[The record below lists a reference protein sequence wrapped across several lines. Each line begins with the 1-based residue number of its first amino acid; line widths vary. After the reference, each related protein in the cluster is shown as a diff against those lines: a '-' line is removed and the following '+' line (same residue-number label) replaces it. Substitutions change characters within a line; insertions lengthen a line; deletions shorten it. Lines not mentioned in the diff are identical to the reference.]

1 MRRDM
6 ETAAGHLRV
15 RGRIDG
21 TAARFTLQGD
31 VDLSS
36 GQAVR
41 DAVCEALDE
50 GARDIVLALGGVSFL
65 DPTGLNALLNP
76 ARDVDRRGAKL
87 RCQAPHGGEPRV
99 VIDLA
104 GVAKLLNLTE

>member
-1 MRRDM
+1 M
-6 ETAAGHLRV
+6 ETQAGHLRV
-15 RGRIDG
+15 RGRLDDQRA
-21 TAARFTLQGD
+21 TFSLDGD

-50 GARDIVLALGGVSFL
+50 GAREVILDLGGVTLL
-65 DPTGLNALLNP
+65 DSSGLNALLNT
-76 ARDVDRRGAKL
+76 ARDVDRRGARL
-87 RCQAPHGGEPRV
+87 RCDAPHGGEPRV

-104 GVAKLLNLTE
+104 GVAKLLNLND

>member
-15 RGRIDG
+15 HGRIDG
-21 TAARFTLQGD
+21 AAARFTLEGD

-50 GARDIVLALGGVSFL
+50 GAREIVLDLSGVSFL
-65 DPTGLNALLNP
+65 DSTGLNALLNT

-87 RCQAPHGGEPRV
+87 RCEAPHGGEPRV
-99 VIDLA
+99 VIGLA
-104 GVAKLLNLTE
+104 GVAKLLNLDD

>member
-6 ETAAGHLRV
+6 ESAVGHLRV

-21 TAARFTLQGD
+21 DTARFVLDGD
-31 VDLSS
+31 VDLTS

-50 GARDIVLALGGVSFL
+50 GAREVVLDLSGVTFL
-65 DPTGLNALLNP
+65 DSTGLNSLLNT

-87 RCQAPHGGEPRV
+87 RCEAPHGGEPRV

-104 GVAKLLNLTE
+104 GVAKLLNLAE